1 MIAVTEIELFEDT
14 CDKMTAL
21 VEKNELMFSFQ
32 SDTYPIV
39 LSVWPDPDAQ
49 AQMDMLDNLHADPDN
64 ASINFI
70 FEGGAL
76 TVNIIG
82 DFTIPDTLMSKIK
95 SYAKKMHYLYLQA
108 YHREALE
115 KKADEE

>member
-1 MIAVTEIELFEDT
+1 MDVSKEIELFTDAH
-14 CDKMTAL
+14 DKMTELA
-21 VEKNELMFSFQ
+21 EKNELMFSFQ

-49 AQMDMLDNLHADPDN
+49 SQMDMLGNLYADPDN

-82 DFTIPDTLMSKIK
+82 NFTIPDALMSKIK
-95 SYAKKMHYLYLQA
+95 SYAKKMHYFYLQEF
-108 YHREALE
+108 HRRALE
-115 KKADEE
+115 AKAAEK